1 MTRSAAIAHH
11 ERAGRVEAV
20 RLGVRV
26 GGVDGVA
33 RQGEATAAG
42 GGRCLPLTSAAFTG
56 GESRLGALSLEVS
69 VTASGAVAG
78 IETAVRNTGAE
89 PLWVESVVLGFR
101 WRGAGSGALRFFQN
115 GWQSWSAT
123 GSRALDDAGEPA
135 FPSGP
140 WLRGLHHAVSEPPED
155 RAGWHES
162 HLVTVAGA
170 SPAGPACCV
179 GALERGRVF
188 AVVYLRR
195 AGADVSL
202 EVELRLEARLAP
214 GERRALERVRVAL
227 GEEASALLED
237 FASEHGREAGAR
249 AAAPFLPGWC
259 SWYHYFGSVTEA
271 DLLRNLE
278 ALSAARSEIPVEVV
292 QLDDGWQRAVG
303 DWLDTNARFPRGLP
317 GVAEAIRAAGFTP
330 GLWTAPFCAVE
341 ASATFALHPDWLLR
355 SGDGFHRGL
364 FHPDW
369 SRDGSVYVLD
379 PSRAEVVAHLEALFR
394 ELVARGFLYLK
405 LDFLYAAAMQARAHD
420 PALGRAERLRR
431 GLEAIRR
438 GAGDEAF
445 VLGCGCPL
453 GPAVGIVDAMRIG
466 PDVAPRWRVD
476 PAQAVR
482 GIEATQ
488 PAARSALRS
497 ALARV
502 WTHRRLWINDPDC
515 LLAGEG
521 TALSDAQ
528 ARSLAAAIAATGGL
542 FVLSDDVAALS
553 PARRALAAE
562 TLALARR
569 VDGLGVPG
577 AARAR
582 DLLAEEIPTALVA
595 ASTQAAVAGL
605 WNTDDAPRRL
615 DLAAAPAS
623 EPPVAQLGT
632 RLPRRPGGDRF
643 EVELDPGESSCFRVR
658 HPVALAVFCDFDGTF
673 SVQDVGAT
681 LAQRHAGARRPLV
694 WARYER
700 GEITAWQYNLEVL
713 GGLALPRAQVE
724 RFLATVELDPGAR
737 ALVDWCAA
745 HAVAFRVLSDGFD
758 ANLNRL
764 QQLHGVRFAYD
775 ANALRYEHGRWS
787 IRAMHPNPACG
798 CGTGTCKAGRID
810 AFRAH
815 RPGVP
820 TVHIGNGRVS
830 DLCGAL
836 AADVAFAKDSLGEE
850 LAARGRPFEPFRTL
864 LDVIPRLEALLAS
877 RARLAGT

>member
-1 MTRSAAIAHH
+1 MARLAAIAHH
-11 ERAGRVEAV
+11 ERAGRLEGV
-20 RLGVRV
+20 RLG
-26 GGVDGVA
+26 A
-33 RQGEATAAG
+33 RAGAHGEATAAQ
-42 GGRCLPLTSAAFTG
+42 GGRCLPLAEAPFAG
-56 GESRLGALSLEVS
+56 GESRVGALAIEVA
-69 VTASGAVAG
+69 VAASHAVAG
-78 IETAVRNTGAE
+78 IETSVRNPGAE

-101 WRGAGSGALRFFQN
+101 WRGAGTAGLRFFQN
-115 GWQSWSAT
+115 GWQSWSVT
-123 GSRALDDAGEPA
+123 GSRPLDARGEPA

-140 WLRGLHHAVSEPPED
+140 WLRGLHHAVPEPPAD

-162 HLVTVAGA
+162 HLVAVAGA
-170 SPAGPACCV
+170 SPAGPACCI
-179 GALERGRVF
+179 GALERGRAF
-188 AVVYLRR
+188 AVVYLARD
-195 AGADVSL
+195 GADVRL
-202 EVELRLEARLAP
+202 EVELRLEAVLAP

-227 GEEASALLED
+227 GEDASALLED
-237 FASEHGREAGAR
+237 FAAEHGREASAR

-259 SWYHYFGSVTEA
+259 SWYHYFGAVSEA

-278 ALSAARSEIPVEVV
+278 ALALVRPEIPVEVV

-303 DWLDTNARFPRGLP
+303 DWLDTNPKFPRGLS

-341 ASATFALHPDWLLR
+341 ASAVFAEHPDWLLR
-355 SGDGFHRGL
+355 SSDGFHRGL
-364 FHPDW
+364 LHPDW

-420 PALGRAERLRR
+420 PAVGRAERLRR

-466 PDVAPRWRVD
+466 PDVAPRWRPD
-476 PAQAVR
+476 PAHAVP
-482 GIEATQ
+482 GIEETQ

-515 LLAGEG
+515 LLAGAG

-542 FVLSDDVAALS
+542 FVLSDDVAALG
-553 PARRALAAE
+553 PERRALAAQ

-577 AARAR
+577 AARVR

-595 ASTQAAVAGL
+595 AGTQAAVAGL

-615 DLAAAPAS
+615 GLGADAVSPAPLSEAPA
-623 EPPVAQLGT
+623 AQLGT
-632 RLPRRPGGDRF
+632 RAPGRPGGARL
-643 EVELDPGESSCFRVR
+643 ELELGPGEASCFRLR
-658 HPVALAVFCDFDGTF
+658 KPIALAVFCDFDGTF

-681 LAQRHAGARRPLV
+681 LAQRHAGARRPPV

-700 GEITAWQYNLEVL
+700 GEITAWQYNLEIL
-713 GGLALPRAQVE
+713 DGLELPREAVE

-737 ALVDWCAA
+737 ALVAWCEA
-745 HAVAFRVLSDGFD
+745 HGVAFRVLSDGFD

-775 ANALRYEHGRWS
+775 ANALRYAHGRWR
-787 IRAMHPNPACG
+787 IRAAHPNPACG
-798 CGTGTCKAGRID
+798 CGTGTCKAGRIE

-836 AADVAFAKDSLGEE
+836 AADVVFAKDSLAEA
-850 LAARGRPFEPFRTL
+850 LAARGRRFEPFRTL
-864 LDVIPRLEALLAS
+864 LDVIPRLDALLAS
-877 RARLAGT
+877 RARLAAT